1 VGIHSLTFDSAADSI
16 ELRHLAKNR
25 TGFALGAMLAAEWV
39 QGKKGMFTMED
50 VLQDLFGQK

>member
-1 VGIHSLTFDSAADSI
+1 MHTVTFDSAADTI
-16 ELRHLAKNR
+16 ELRHVAKNR
-25 TGFALGAMLAAEWV
+25 TGFALGTMLAAEWI